1 LTLLERLTRR
11 PGSGT
16 LWPESGI
23 LSSTQASYRK
33 PSWDEY
39 FMAMAVLAASR
50 ATCERGRVGCA
61 LVREN
66 RLLAT
71 GYNGPV
77 GGNPDC
83 RGQDRC
89 RRTADGG
96 CAETAHA
103 EQNAV
108 AYAARYGVDLT
119 GCTCYLSGYSP
130 CLMCAKL
137 LIQCGCRKVIFR
149 KPYRDVMPLEFLEQV
164 GVEMFVYAGQT
175 PSLTWL
181 APEPPQPL
189 DQAPEAARGQL
200 PIVNALP
207 SDWAFERSDAAIWR
221 VVRVPGP
228 DQA

>member
-1 LTLLERLTRR
+1 MSDGPR
-11 PGSGT
+11 
-16 LWPESGI
+16 
-23 LSSTQASYRK
+23 AHRK

-39 FMAMAVLAASR
+39 FMAMAVLASSR

-83 RGQDRC
+83 AGQENC

-119 GCTCYLSGYSP
+119 GSTCYLSGFSP

-137 LIQCGCRKVIFR
+137 LIQCGCRKVVFR
-149 KPYRDVMPLEFLEQV
+149 RLYRDTLPLEFLAEV
-164 GVEMFVYAGQT
+164 GVELRVYVGPT
-175 PSLTWL
+175 PLLSWGPTDLPEL
-181 APEPPQPL
+181 PAHAPEP
-189 DQAPEAARGQL
+189 ARGQM
-200 PIVNALP
+200 PVINAVL
-207 SDWAFERSDAAIWR
+207 SNWEFVEERGVTWPL
-221 VVRVPGP
+221 VRVDEPQVG
-228 DQA
+228 

>member
-1 LTLLERLTRR
+1 MT
-11 PGSGT
+11 PGG
-16 LWPESGI
+16 
-23 LSSTQASYRK
+23 RK

-39 FMAMAVLAASR
+39 FMAMAILAASR
-50 ATCERGRVGCA
+50 ATCERGRVGVA
-61 LVREN
+61 LVRAN

-83 RGQDRC
+83 LGADRC

-137 LIQCGCRKVIFR
+137 LIQCGCRRVIFR
-149 KPYRDVMPLEFLEQV
+149 KPYRDTMPLEFLAQV
-164 GVEMFVYAGQT
+164 GVEIAVYVG
-175 PSLTWL
+175 PVPRL
-181 APEPPQPL
+181 AWDPPEPPPTL
-189 DQAPEAARGQL
+189 SAAPDAARGQM
-200 PIVNALP
+200 PVVNAALSEWEIREGEGVVWP
-207 SDWAFERSDAAIWR
+207 L
-221 VVRVPGP
+221 VRVDG
-228 DQA
+228 

>member
-1 LTLLERLTRR
+1 MAD
-11 PGSGT
+11 GAHG
-16 LWPESGI
+16 
-23 LSSTQASYRK
+23 YRK
-33 PSWDEY
+33 PTWDSY

-61 LVREN
+61 MVRDN

-77 GGNPDC
+77 GGNSDC
-83 RGQDRC
+83 RGQENC

-119 GCTCYLSGYSP
+119 GATCYLSGYSP

-137 LIQCGCRKVIFR
+137 LIQCGCRQVVFR
-149 KPYRDVMPLEFLEQV
+149 KLYRDTMPLEFLAEV
-164 GVEMFVYAGQT
+164 GVDIRVYVGPT
-175 PSLTWL
+175 PNLHWGPTEL
-181 APEPPQPL
+181 PELPAHAPEP
-189 DQAPEAARGQL
+189 ARGQL
-200 PIVNALP
+200 PVVNAAL
-207 SDWAFERSDAAIWR
+207 SDWEFIEERGVTWPL
-221 VVRVPGP
+221 VRISRQEVG
-228 DQA
+228 

>member
-1 LTLLERLTRR
+1 MSDGG
-11 PGSGT
+11 PG
-16 LWPESGI
+16 
-23 LSSTQASYRK
+23 YRK

-39 FMAMAVLAASR
+39 FMAMAVLAATR
-50 ATCERGRVGCA
+50 ATCERGRVGVA

-83 RGQDRC
+83 HGQGLC

-137 LIQCGCRKVIFR
+137 LIQCGCRRVIFR
-149 KPYRDVMPLEFLEQV
+149 KPYRDTMPLDFLSET
-164 GVEMFVYAGQT
+164 GVELALYVGPAPQISWAPAEPPLPM
-175 PSLTWL
+175 SL
-181 APEPPQPL
+181 APEG
-189 DQAPEAARGQL
+189 ARGQM
-200 PIVNALP
+200 PVVNAP
-207 SDWAFERSDAAIWR
+207 SSEWTFETNDTLCWP
-221 VVRVPGP
+221 VVRVSPP
-228 DQA
+228 SA

>member
-1 LTLLERLTRR
+1 MAQRTK
-11 PGSGT
+11 PG
-16 LWPESGI
+16 
-23 LSSTQASYRK
+23 
-33 PSWDEY
+33 WDAY

-50 ATCERGRVGCA
+50 ATCERGQVGCV
-61 LVREN
+61 LVRDK

-83 RGQDRC
+83 VGQDRC

-119 GCTCYLSGYSP
+119 GCTAYLSGYSP

-137 LIQCGCRKVIFR
+137 LIQCGCQRVVYNHTYRDTMPLDFLREAGVIFEE
-149 KPYRDVMPLEFLEQV
+149 YDGPLPDEV
-164 GVEMFVYAGQT
+164 WVSD
-175 PSLTWL
+175 PR
-181 APEPPQPL
+181 PPQP
-189 DQAPEAARGQL
+189 DEGQ
-200 PIVNALP
+200 
-207 SDWAFERSDAAIWR
+207 SGGS
-221 VVRVPGP
+221 
-228 DQA
+228 